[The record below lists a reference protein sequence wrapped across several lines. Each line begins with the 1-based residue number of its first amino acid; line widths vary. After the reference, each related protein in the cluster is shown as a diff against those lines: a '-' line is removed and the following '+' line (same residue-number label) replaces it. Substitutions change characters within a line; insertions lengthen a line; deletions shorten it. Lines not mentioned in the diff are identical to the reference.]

1 MQTQPVH
8 PATFFA
14 LYFPAGISSGYVT
27 ITLPFIL
34 ARAGFPLGVTGA
46 IVALGVSGNIWSFVG
61 SPVVDLTLTLK
72 RWYTIGL
79 LASMV
84 TLVALSLAT
93 LEPSNA
99 ALIGTWALLS
109 QIGAVFGVL
118 SVPAM
123 IAHHVA
129 PDLKGRAAGWYQ
141 GGNLAGTGI
150 GGGAGVWLA
159 THTTVAITGLTLACA
174 MLCGLAA
181 LRFVPDRISDAITTR
196 ADTVASRWRA
206 VGRDFVDMIRQVDA
220 RFVAVLVMSPIGI
233 GAVSNLWSAVAGDWG
248 ASANRVALA
257 TGVGYGISSMVGCVV
272 GGVVADRLG
281 RWQAFFGAGTVMAAV
296 MVLMYVAPRSPDMF
310 VFGVIAYGFTQGLGN
325 AAFSALILFTI
336 GRGAATTKYSIL
348 SSLGNV
354 PFAYMT
360 AIDGRAHDLWGASGL
375 LLTDAV
381 LGAGFML
388 PALAVLWVLSRRR
401 NSGRSRTL
409 TP

>member
-1 MQTQPVH
+1 MQTRQVH

-14 LYFPAGISSGYVT
+14 LYFPAGISSGFVT

-72 RWYTIGL
+72 RWYAIGL
-79 LASMV
+79 LASIV
-84 TLVALSLAT
+84 TLVALSLAKLT
-93 LEPSNA
+93 PANA
-99 ALIGTWALLS
+99 AFIGAGALLS

-129 PDLKGRAAGWYQ
+129 PDAKGRAAGWYQ

-159 THTTVAITGLTLACA
+159 SHTTVAITGMTLAGV

-181 LRFVPDRISDAITTR
+181 LRFIPDAIPDAIATR
-196 ADTVASRWRA
+196 AETVASRWRA
-206 VGRDFVDMIRQVDA
+206 VGRDFVDMVRQSDA

-281 RWQAFFGAGTVMAAV
+281 RWYAFFGAGTVMAAV
-296 MVLMYVAPRSPDMF
+296 MMLMYVAPRSPDMF
-310 VFGVIAYGFTQGLGN
+310 VVGVITYGFTQGLGN

-375 LLTDAV
+375 LLTDAA
-381 LGAGFML
+381 LGAGFMV

-401 NSGRSRTL
+401 NLGRSRTL
-409 TP
+409 LS